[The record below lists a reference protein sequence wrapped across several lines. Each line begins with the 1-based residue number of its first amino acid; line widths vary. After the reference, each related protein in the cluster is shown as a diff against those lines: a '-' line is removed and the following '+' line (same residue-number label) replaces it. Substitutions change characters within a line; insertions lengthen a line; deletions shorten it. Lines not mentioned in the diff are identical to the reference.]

1 MLENSNR
8 EYISILNYRMVLDD
22 ISIYYTQITNN
33 GSIRV
38 LRISW
43 SINLHDTSSTR
54 FIEFL

>member
-8 EYISILNYRMVLDD
+8 EYISILNCRMVLDD